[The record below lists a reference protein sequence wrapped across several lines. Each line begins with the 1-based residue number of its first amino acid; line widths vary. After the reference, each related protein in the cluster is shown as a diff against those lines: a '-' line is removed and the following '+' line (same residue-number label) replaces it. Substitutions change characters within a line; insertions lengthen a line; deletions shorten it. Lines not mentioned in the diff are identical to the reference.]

1 MVKSNDRVAFTPG
14 REAHSIGLAL
24 AARREELKA
33 VKVFVGTPGY
43 DFGWYDPGWQE
54 AFEIKTLMPT
64 ATCQQAVDARLIDL
78 VSGVI
83 IAPFEQLEDSSN
95 ADIVL
100 TEISSPDES
109 GFCSFGQSLWNKKRL
124 IEEAKISIAEVNDKL
139 IRTFGNNRIHVED
152 IDYFVPHVSSG
163 AEPSSGSLAGRQKK
177 EPPAYIK
184 DICGYVSSLIPD
196 RATIQ
201 IGVGRTTEPLVKMGL
216 LDGKYDIGYHSQATP
231 PGVISLV
238 RDGVITGKYK
248 NINQGKCTVTSI
260 GGDTKEEL
268 EYVHM
273 NPLFELVDVGYLED
287 IRVISAHDNFVAINS
302 ALQIDLLGQVAA
314 ESIGERFIAAAGGQ
328 TPFTI
333 GAAMSKG
340 GKSLTVMPST
350 AANGTVSRIK
360 PILDPGTPVT
370 VPRIVTMYV
379 VTEYGIA
386 NLWGKSTRDKALELI
401 GIAHPDFR
409 DELRREA
416 LRRFWPCSSP

>member
-1 MVKSNDRVAFTPG
+1 
-14 REAHSIGLAL
+14 
-24 AARREELKA
+24 
-33 VKVFVGTPGY
+33 
-43 DFGWYDPGWQE
+43 
-54 AFEIKTLMPT
+54 
-64 ATCQQAVDARLIDL
+64 
-78 VSGVI
+78 
-83 IAPFEQLEDSSN
+83 
-95 ADIVL
+95 
-100 TEISSPDES
+100 
-109 GFCSFGQSLWNKKRL
+109 
-124 IEEAKISIAEVNDKL
+124 
-139 IRTFGNNRIHVED
+139 
-152 IDYFVPHVSSG
+152 
-163 AEPSSGSLAGRQKK
+163 LAGRQKK

-201 IGVGRTTEPLVKMGL
+201 IGVGRITEPLVKMGL
-216 LDGKYDIGYHSQATP
+216 LDGKHDIGYHSQATP